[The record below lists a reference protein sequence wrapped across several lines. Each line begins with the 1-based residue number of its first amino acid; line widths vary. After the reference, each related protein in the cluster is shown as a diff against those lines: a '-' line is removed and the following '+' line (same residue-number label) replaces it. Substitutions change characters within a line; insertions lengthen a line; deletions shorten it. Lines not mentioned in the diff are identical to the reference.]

1 MRCYRKRGKHVLPI
15 IRGII
20 SSILLI
26 VTGCTYMD
34 KEPSPPLETVSH
46 VDLGRYMG
54 KWYEIA
60 RYPNSFQEGCVG
72 SMATYTLMNDGRVS
86 VLNECN
92 DGSFRGKLRSAKGK
106 AWIVDK
112 ETNAKLKVSFFWPF
126 AGDYWIL
133 EIDNDYSYVVVGHP
147 KRKYL
152 WILSRNKIME
162 DVTYEGIL
170 GRLAKIHHYD
180 ISKLIKTIHE

>member
-1 MRCYRKRGKHVLPI
+1 MRNKY
-15 IRGII
+15 I
-20 SSILLI
+20 SITFFLGVIASTLL
-26 VTGCTYMD
+26 VVVGCTYME
-34 KEPSPPLETVSH
+34 KEPSSPLATVSH
-46 VDLGRYMG
+46 VDLNRYMG
-54 KWYEIA
+54 VWYEIA

-126 AGDYWIL
+126 AGDYWI
-133 EIDNDYSYVVVGHP
+133 IDIADDYSYVVVGHP

-152 WILSRNKIME
+152 WILSRNKTME
-162 DVTYEGIL
+162 DDTYAGIL
-170 GRLAKIHHYD
+170 RRLVEIHHYD
-180 ISKLIKTIHE
+180 TSKLMTTIQE